1 MAQYDLLHKNE
12 LKFSGI
18 TLDQADLNQIAR
30 SVADTLEMAPEEVL
44 VTDYLDHVMT
54 LDILR
59 KTVYPHQILGKKDA
73 LLQTLAR
80 VPGVTL
86 DENITVTSEGMLG
99 WIGAN
104 EEQAREAMQMAE
116 TMASGILERISRR
129 AIVFSTGAEV
139 IGGDI
144 KDTNRETIAERLRAE
159 GYTVSFGNALK
170 DDIDLIAGTLRR
182 AAGEGYG
189 LMVTTGGVGA
199 ESKDCTVEAVLKLD
213 PSAATPYLCRFEKG
227 HGRHV
232 KDGVRIAVGVLGDT
246 RIVSLPG
253 PNDEVRMSMDPLV
266 AGLARN
272 AAKAE
277 FAESLAVPLRD
288 KLRDKTGQ
296 HHPGSHSHAHSHHH
310 PAPH

>member
-1 MAQYDLLHKNE
+1 MTTYDLLHKNE
-12 LKFSGI
+12 LKFTGI
-18 TLDQADLNQIAR
+18 TLAQADLNHIAR
-30 SVADTLEMAPEEVL
+30 SVADALEMAPHEVL

-59 KTVYPHQILGKKDA
+59 TSVYPHQILGKKEA
-73 LLQTLAR
+73 LLQALAQ
-80 VPGVTL
+80 VKGVTL
-86 DENITVTSEGMLG
+86 AANISVTSEGMLG

-104 EEQAREAMQMAE
+104 EEQAREAMQVAE

-129 AIVFSTGAEV
+129 AIIFSTGAEV

-144 KDTNRETIAERLRAE
+144 KDTNRDTIAECLRAQ
-159 GYTVSFGNALK
+159 GYQVSFGNALK

-182 AAGEGYG
+182 TAGEGYG

-213 PSAATPYLCRFEKG
+213 PTAATPYLCRFEKG

-253 PNDEVRMSMDPLV
+253 PNDEVRLSMGPLV
-266 AGLARN
+266 AGLSRN
-272 AAKAE
+272 ASKADL
-277 FAESLAVPLRD
+277 AESLAVPLRD
-288 KLRDKTGQ
+288 KLRDKTSQ
-296 HHPGSHSHAHSHHH
+296 HAPSNAHFHHH
-310 PAPH
+310 PAPD